1 MRPSAKSALHL
12 SANVVGLARMPIIT
26 FEQITFPSVPDYVEF
41 QLLATPMAALLGDR
55 TEEDRQAAIKAMPPR
70 L

>member
-26 FEQITFPSVPDYVEF
+26 FEQITFPSC
-41 QLLATPMAALLGDR
+41 LT
-55 TEEDRQAAIKAMPPR
+55 T
-70 L
+70 